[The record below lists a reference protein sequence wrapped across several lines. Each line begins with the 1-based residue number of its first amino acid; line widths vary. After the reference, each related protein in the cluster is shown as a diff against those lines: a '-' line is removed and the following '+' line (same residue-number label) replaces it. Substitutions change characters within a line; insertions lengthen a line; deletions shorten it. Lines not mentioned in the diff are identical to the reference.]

1 MLRVAY
7 QGTPGAYSEE
17 AVRVFWDSSAVAV
30 PMREFTDVVA
40 AVDEG
45 HVEAAVLPVENSRT
59 GVIGASRDALLSRP
73 ELVVLLET
81 GISIRHQLLGIPGA
95 SIETLRRVASH
106 VAALDQCRDWFS
118 RHPHL
123 EPVIVNDT
131 AGAARE
137 VAQRNDD
144 TFGAIA
150 SAAAGVRYGLS
161 VLARDLQDDPMNR
174 TRFWAVA
181 RAPLPVTVAR
191 AWRGVR
197 TMNGVTVRTAFDRLI
212 AELASQES
220 TGANSQDEDGR
231 GSNRC
236 VGALPG
242 HGGKSYGLA

>member
-7 QGTPGAYSEE
+7 QGVPGAYSEE
-17 AVRVFWDSSAVAV
+17 AVRVFWDASAVAV
-30 PMREFTDVVA
+30 PMHAFTDVVA

-45 HVEAAVLPVENSRT
+45 HVEAAVIPVENSRT
-59 GVIGASRDALLSRP
+59 GVIGASRDALLGCP
-73 ELVVLLET
+73 QMVVLLET

-95 SIETLRRVASH
+95 SIESLRRVASH
-106 VAALDQCRDWFS
+106 PAALDQCRIWFS
-118 RHPHL
+118 RHSHL
-123 EPVIVNDT
+123 EPVIVSDT

-137 VAQRNDD
+137 VARRNDY
-144 TFGAIA
+144 TFAAIA

-197 TMNGVTVRTAFDRLI
+197 SLGGITVSAAFDQLH
-212 AELASQES
+212 AELASQAS
-220 TGANSQDEDGR
+220 TGADSRRGDGP
-231 GSNRC
+231 GIDQQ
-236 VGALPG
+236 VGAL
-242 HGGKSYGLA
+242 HSDGGKAHGLA